1 MLVRDLQQI
10 LGQFTDKFNKGMGK
24 VEGKGNAIMYA
35 KVYVDMGNNRLSDI
49 QKIEAHE
56 NTLIGATEGIRVV
69 LKLAPQNK
77 SKLILQKGEC
87 MFELTEEQR
96 KQLLQYMWTRPYGEV
111 AALVGLLASLKDSK
125 KNDTV
130 TPKK

>member
-1 MLVRDLQQI
+1 VLVRDLQQI

-35 KVYVDMGNNRLSDI
+35 RVYVDMGGNRLSEI

-77 SKLILQKGEC
+77 SKIIL
-87 MFELTEEQR
+87 
-96 KQLLQYMWTRPYGEV
+96 
-111 AALVGLLASLKDSK
+111 
-125 KNDTV
+125 
-130 TPKK
+130 

>member
-1 MLVRDLQQI
+1 MLVRDLQQV

-35 KVYVDMGNNRLSDI
+35 KVYVDMGNNRLSEI

-69 LKLAPQNK
+69 FKLAPQQK
-77 SKLILQKGEC
+77 SKIILQKGVNMEIS
-87 MFELTEEQR
+87 EEQR
-96 KQLLQYMWTRPYGEV
+96 KQLLSYMWKRPYGEV
-111 AALVGLLASLKDSK
+111 AQLIAMLVSLKPIKNNNVTSK
-125 KNDTV
+125 K
-130 TPKK
+130 

>member
-35 KVYVDMGNNRLSDI
+35 KVYVDMGNNRLSEI

-69 LKLAPQNK
+69 FKLAPQHK
-77 SKLILQKGEC
+77 SKIILQKGVNMEIS
-87 MFELTEEQR
+87 EEQR
-96 KQLLQYMWTRPYGEV
+96 KQLLSYMWKRPYGEV
-111 AALVGLLASLKDSK
+111 AQLIAMLVSLKPIKNNSVTSK
-125 KNDTV
+125 K
-130 TPKK
+130 

>member
-35 KVYVDMGNNRLSDI
+35 KVYIDLGNNRLSEI

-56 NTLIGATEGIRVV
+56 NTLIRAKEGIRVV
-69 LKLAPQNK
+69 IKTTRQNK
-77 SKLILQKGEC
+77 SKLII
-87 MFELTEEQR
+87 
-96 KQLLQYMWTRPYGEV
+96 
-111 AALVGLLASLKDSK
+111 
-125 KNDTV
+125 
-130 TPKK
+130 

>member
-1 MLVRDLQQI
+1 MLVRDLQQV

-35 KVYVDMGNNRLSDI
+35 KVYVDLGNNRLSEI

-69 LKLAPQNK
+69 FKLAPQQK
-77 SKLILQKGEC
+77 SKIILQKGVNMEIS
-87 MFELTEEQR
+87 EEQR
-96 KQLLQYMWTRPYGEV
+96 KQLLSYMWKRPYGEV
-111 AALVGLLASLKDSK
+111 AQLIAMLASLKPIKNNSVTSK
-125 KNDTV
+125 K
-130 TPKK
+130 

>member
-1 MLVRDLQQI
+1 MLVRDLQQV

-35 KVYVDMGNNRLSDI
+35 KVYVDLGNNRLSEI

-69 LKLAPQNK
+69 FKLAPQQK
-77 SKLILQKGEC
+77 SKIILQKGVNMEIS
-87 MFELTEEQR
+87 EEQR
-96 KQLLQYMWTRPYGEV
+96 KQLLSYMWSKPYGEV
-111 AALVGLLASLKDSK
+111 AQLIQMLASLTPK
-125 KNDTV
+125 KNNSV

>member
-1 MLVRDLQQI
+1 MLVRDLQQV

-35 KVYVDMGNNRLSDI
+35 KVYVDMGNNRLSEI

-69 LKLAPQNK
+69 FKLAPQHK
-77 SKLILQKGEC
+77 SKIILQKGVNMEIS
-87 MFELTEEQR
+87 EEQR
-96 KQLLQYMWTRPYGEV
+96 KQLLSYMWKRPYGEV
-111 AALVGLLASLKDSK
+111 AQLIAMLVSLKPIKNNNVTSK
-125 KNDTV
+125 K
-130 TPKK
+130 

>member
-1 MLVRDLQQI
+1 MLVRDLQQV

-35 KVYVDMGNNRLSDI
+35 KVYVDMGNNRLSEI

-69 LKLAPQNK
+69 FKLAPQQK
-77 SKLILQKGEC
+77 SKIILQKGVNMEIS
-87 MFELTEEQR
+87 EEQR
-96 KQLLQYMWTRPYGEV
+96 KQLLSYMWKRPYGEV
-111 AALVGLLASLKDSK
+111 AQLIAMLVSLKPI
-125 KNDTV
+125 KNNSV

>member
-1 MLVRDLQQI
+1 VLVRDLQQI

-35 KVYVDMGNNRLSDI
+35 RVYVDLGNNRLSEI

-77 SKLILQKGEC
+77 SKIIL
-87 MFELTEEQR
+87 
-96 KQLLQYMWTRPYGEV
+96 
-111 AALVGLLASLKDSK
+111 
-125 KNDTV
+125 
-130 TPKK
+130 

>member
-1 MLVRDLQQI
+1 MLVRDLQQV

-35 KVYVDMGNNRLSDI
+35 KVYVDLGNGRLSEI

-56 NTLIGATEGIRVV
+56 NTLIGATEGVRVV
-69 LKLAPQNK
+69 LKTLPPSK
-77 SKLILQKGEC
+77 SKIILQKGVD

-96 KQLLQYMWTRPYGEV
+96 KQLLQYLWTRPYGEV
-111 AALVGLLASLKDSK
+111 ASIIGMLASLKSK
-125 KNDTV
+125 KNDDV
-130 TPKK
+130 TPKN